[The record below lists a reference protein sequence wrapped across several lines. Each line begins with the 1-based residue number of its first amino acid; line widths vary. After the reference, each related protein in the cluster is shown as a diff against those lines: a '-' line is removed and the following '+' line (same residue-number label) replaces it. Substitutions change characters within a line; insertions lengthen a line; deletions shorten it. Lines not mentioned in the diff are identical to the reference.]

1 MTVQACKEFHQPRHV
16 LEANSF
22 SPCLFFSMFFLFSIF
37 LFFDPFYNVFSVCL
51 FSFLSYCP
59 LCSFFPLFPFCFFF
73 PYFLVPSSLSPFAL
87 SPFPLF
93 PFFPFPAPPF
103 RFPVSCLLSLV
114 SCLLSPVSF
123 FLSCILLL
131 SLLSSLNSLLLLSV
145 SSPLR
150 LFLLLLLL
158 FFFFSFL
165 SLSSSLC
172 LSFFSAFSVS
182 LHVSFVLSRSHCL
195 SHLHR
200 CLPPTPPLTFPPV
213 TMFLMPSS
221 LFWCVS
227 KRSAA
232 QVCLDVDV
240 MSCRFC
246 VRGVTLQ
253 PPVAGMRGLRV
264 ARHGTLSNKPVTGHS
279 PSVSW
284 CRSSAGR
291 FPRARC
297 LSDFSVVSALGP
309 YYTEGVHR
317 VAAPCV
323 CCLFVFFVTSA
334 VCARPHLSS
343 MMTCET
349 PVHSM
354 HLRVICIC
362 FDAFQVFLPLVP

>member
-1 MTVQACKEFHQPRHV
+1 
-16 LEANSF
+16 
-22 SPCLFFSMFFLFSIF
+22 MF
-37 LFFDPFYNVFSVCL
+37 
-51 FSFLSYCP
+51 
-59 LCSFFPLFPFCFFF
+59 FFF
-73 PYFLVPSSLSPFAL
+73 PFFH
-87 SPFPLF
+87 F
-93 PFFPFPAPPF
+93 FFPFPFPPPPPRSVF
-103 RFPVSCLLSLV
+103 LSLV
-114 SCLLSPVSF
+114 SCLLSPVSCLLSPSISPVSF
-123 FLSCILLL
+123 SFLSYHL
-131 SLLSSLNSLLLLSV
+131 STLSSSSLSLLLSV
-145 SSPLR
+145 SFSCS
-150 LFLLLLLL
+150 FSFS
-158 FFFFSFL
+158 FFFPF

-182 LHVSFVLSRSHCL
+182 LHVSLVLSRSHCL
-195 SHLHR
+195 SHLHL

-253 PPVAGMRGLRV
+253 PPVARMRGLRV

-323 CCLFVFFVTSA
+323 CCLLVFFVTSA